1 MNSSTRT
8 RLALSRVH
16 LRTFLLMAGVLCLLI
31 WSLTSSATSRS
42 GSNNPTGNK
51 PTATSQPETANVA
64 NSLNPTMMAPF
75 KPASADLSQVRNG
88 GIGCDQ
94 TVPNSCD
101 NPADWVNGN
110 AGASNAHY
118 QEGQSIP
125 YRLVMQNLTV
135 GNHSVVIEWDVRHSG
150 ANAIDFITH
159 YQRIS
164 ETIEPCGPAN
174 HPEDIVAGCNPASF
188 TTFDIPA
195 PTGVNPPLPN
205 LPQAFFNL
213 LPVAQRRMTM
223 YNGTINSMVYT
234 EPQGDLSVAQSST
247 RVTVNFTA
255 TTATVVMAWGGH
267 IARSF
272 DWGAGKAASGI
283 SGSPYHTRL
292 ISLDGSG
299 GNQDRSLSANA
310 VQPPPG
316 CALTNDNIDV
326 CDLPAVTHHAL
337 QGIADA
343 NLTYSFQIVNS
354 GGSNA
359 FISSSDTDPS
369 DGTISADVTSSGA
382 GSYTITL
389 TASNAGGSSVCTA
402 TVRVHQQPAAAAG
415 TNQEQCETSGFAF
428 QMNAS
433 STVPTG
439 GTRTWSIDAANS
451 TTTASIVNPS
461 DEDPVITLNGVGTVR
476 AVLTV
481 TGPSCSDAVSSVDL
495 TVSAKA
501 NANAGADREVCAA
514 DPAVTL
520 AGSISGSALSAT
532 WSGGTGTF
540 SPNANTLNAVYTPSA
555 AEITAGSVTLTLTTN
570 DPPGS
575 CNAAT
580 DTMTI
585 KINPNPS
592 VEISLAD
599 SCASTAHLH
608 ATVTGGTA
616 PYTFTWKKDGVGV
629 GGNSAD
635 LALTGPGTYTVSVT
649 DSSATSCPSN
659 TDTFVVCY
667 TEGPAASA
675 PAVQAPKALNAA
687 VKPRSE
693 VTAFLARLALSFY
706 SNFGFVTL

>member
-1 MNSSTRT
+1 MT
-8 RLALSRVH
+8 
-16 LRTFLLMAGVLCLLI
+16 
-31 WSLTSSATSRS
+31 
-42 GSNNPTGNK
+42 
-51 PTATSQPETANVA
+51 
-64 NSLNPTMMAPF
+64 PF

-88 GIGCDQ
+88 GVGCDQ

-135 GNHSVVIEWDVRHSG
+135 GNHSVVIEWDVKHSS

-174 HPEDIVAGCNPASF
+174 HPEDIVPGCNPASF

-195 PTGVNPPLPN
+195 PTGVNSPIAGAP
-205 LPQAFFNL
+205 ASFFNL
-213 LPVAQRRMTM
+213 VPLAQRRMTM

-234 EPQGDLSVAQSST
+234 NPQGDLSQAQAST
-247 RVTVNFTA
+247 QITVNFTA
-255 TTATVVMAWGGH
+255 NNPTVVMAWGGH
-267 IARSF
+267 IARAV
-272 DWGAGKAASGI
+272 DWGAGNSASGI

-292 ISLDGSG
+292 IALDGSG
-299 GNQDRSLSANA
+299 GNQDRSLSAAA
-310 VQPPPG
+310 VVPPPG
-316 CALTNDNIDV
+316 CTLTNDNIDV

-337 QGIADA
+337 EGAANA
-343 NLTYSFQIVNS
+343 NLTYSFQLVNS

-369 DGTISADVTSSGA
+369 DGTISADVTTSGA

-389 TASNAGGSSVCTA
+389 TASNAGGTSTCTA
-402 TVRVHQQPAAAAG
+402 TVRVHQQPAASAG
-415 TNQEQCETSGFAF
+415 SPQEQCETSGFGF

-439 GTRTWSIDAANS
+439 GTRTWTIDAANS

-461 DEDPVITLNGVGTVR
+461 DEDPVITLAGVGTVR

-481 TGPSCSDAVSSVDL
+481 TGPSCSDAVSTVDL

-501 NANAGADREVCAA
+501 NANAGADQEACAGN
-514 DPAVTL
+514 PAVTL
-520 AGSISGSALSAT
+520 AGSISGAALSGT

-555 AEITAGSVTLTLTTN
+555 AEIAAGSVTLTLTTD

-575 CNAAT
+575 CNAAS

-585 KINPNPS
+585 KINANP
-592 VEISLAD
+592 VVDISLEEACD
-599 SCASTAHLH
+599 ATAHLH
-608 ATVTGGTA
+608 ATVTGGVA
-616 PYTFTWKKDGVGV
+616 PYTFTWKKNGVAV
-629 GGNSAD
+629 GTNSAD
-635 LALTGPGTYTVSVT
+635 LPLTGPGTYTVSVT

-667 TEGPAASA
+667 TEGSPPVAAA
-675 PAVQAPKALNAA
+675 TKEL
-687 VKPRSE
+687 E
-693 VTAFLARLALSFY
+693 VSPPSSKLPTFVARLAMMLY
-706 SNFGFVTL
+706 STFGFVIL

>member
-1 MNSSTRT
+1 MKYKTESPDRGRSVGLRGLLL
-8 RLALSRVH
+8 LAGTITLVIS
-16 LRTFLLMAGVLCLLI
+16 CLTG
-31 WSLTSSATSRS
+31 SVNFRSASA
-42 GSNNPTGNK
+42 SNP
-51 PTATSQPETANVA
+51 
-64 NSLNPTMMAPF
+64 MMPF

-88 GIGCDQ
+88 GVGCDQ

-101 NPADWVNGN
+101 DPADWVNGN

-125 YRLVMQNLTV
+125 YRMVMQNLSL
-135 GNHSVVIEWDVRHSG
+135 GNHSVVIEWDVKHSG

-164 ETIEPCGPAN
+164 ESVQPCGPSN
-174 HPEDIVAGCNPASF
+174 HPEDIVPGCNPASF

-195 PTGVNPPLPN
+195 PTGVNSPAAGQPET
-205 LPQAFFNL
+205 AFNA

-223 YNGTINSMVYT
+223 FNGAINSMVYT
-234 EPQGDLSVAQSST
+234 NPQGDLSQAQAST
-247 RVTVNFTA
+247 RITINFTA
-255 TTATVVMAWGGH
+255 ASPTVVMAWGGH
-267 IARSF
+267 IARAL
-272 DWGAGKAASGI
+272 DWGAGNSASGI

-299 GNQDRSLSANA
+299 GNQDRSLSAAA
-310 VQPPPG
+310 VQPPAG
-316 CALTNDNIDV
+316 CSLTNDNIDV
-326 CDLPAVTHHAL
+326 CDLPAITHHAL
-337 QGIADA
+337 SGTAVAGQ
-343 NLTYSFQIVNS
+343 TYSFQIVNS

-369 DGTISADVTSSGA
+369 DGTISADVTTSGA

-389 TASNAGGSSVCTA
+389 TTTNAGGSQQCSA
-402 TVRVHQQPAAAAG
+402 TVRVHQPPAAAAG
-415 TNQEQCETSGFAF
+415 PDQEQCETSGFAF
-428 QMNAS
+428 TMNATT
-433 STVPTG
+433 TVPAG

-461 DEDPVITLNGVGTVR
+461 DLNPVITLAGVGRVR

-481 TGPSCSDAVSSVDL
+481 TGTACSDAVDTVDL
-495 TVSAKA
+495 TVSPKA
-501 NANAGADREVCAA
+501 TANAGDDQVVCASS
-514 DPAVTL
+514 PAVTL
-520 AGSISGSALSAT
+520 NGSFGGSALSAS

-540 SPNANTLNAVYTPSA
+540 NPNANTLNAVYTPSQ
-555 AEITAGSVTLTLTTN
+555 AEINAGSVTLTLTTN

-575 CNAAT
+575 CGPAT

-592 VEISLAD
+592 VAISLAD
-599 SCASTAHLH
+599 ACLSTAHLH

-616 PYTFTWKKDGVGV
+616 PYTFFWKKNGVDLNN
-629 GGNSAD
+629 NSAD
-635 LALTGPGTYTVSVT
+635 LTLTGPGTYTVRVT
-649 DSSATSCPSN
+649 DSTSTACGSN

-667 TEGPAASA
+667 TQGTSASA
-675 PAVQAPKALNAA
+675 PGIALPNNVNAA

-693 VTAFLARLALSFY
+693 VSGFLARMALLVY
-706 SNFGFVTL
+706 TLGVVIL

>member
-1 MNSSTRT
+1 MKSSTRT
-8 RLALSRVH
+8 RLVLSRVH
-16 LRTFLLMAGVLCLLI
+16 LRTFFLLASVLSLLI
-31 WSLTSSATSRS
+31 WSLSGSATSRS
-42 GSNNPTGNK
+42 GSNNTTGNS
-51 PTATSQPETANVA
+51 TESTSQPEPAKA
-64 NSLNPTMMAPF
+64 AISLNPTMMAPF
-75 KPASADLSQVRNG
+75 KPPSADLNQVRNG
-88 GIGCDQ
+88 GVGCDQ

-125 YRLVMQNLTV
+125 YRLVMKDLTL
-135 GNHSVVIEWDVRHSG
+135 GNHAVVIEWDVKHSG

-159 YQRIS
+159 YQRVS

-174 HPEDIVAGCNPASF
+174 HPEDIVPGCNPATF

-195 PTGVNPPLPN
+195 PTGVNPPLPG
-205 LPQAFFNL
+205 LPQAIFNL

-234 EPQGDLSVAQSST
+234 NPQGDLSLASAST
-247 RVTVNFTA
+247 RITINFTA
-255 TTATVVMAWGGH
+255 DSSTVVMAWGGH
-267 IARSF
+267 IARAF
-272 DWGAGKAASGI
+272 DWGAGQSASGI

-292 ISLDGSG
+292 ISLNGSG
-299 GNQDRSLSANA
+299 GNQDRSLSAAA
-310 VQPPPG
+310 VQAPPP

-337 QGIADA
+337 QGVADP
-343 NLTYSFQIVNS
+343 NQSYSFQLVNS

-369 DGTISADVTSSGA
+369 DGTISADVTTNGA
-382 GSYTITL
+382 GSYTISLST
-389 TASNAGGSSVCTA
+389 SNAGGSASCSA
-402 TVRVHQQPAAAAG
+402 TVRVHQPPAASAG
-415 TNQEQCETSGFAF
+415 TNQEQCETAGFSF

-439 GTRTWSIDAANS
+439 GSRTWTIDAANS

-461 DEDPVITLNGVGTVR
+461 DEDPVITLNGIGTVR
-476 AVLTV
+476 AKLTV
-481 TGPSCSDAVSSVDL
+481 TGPACSDAVSSVDL

-501 NANAGADREVCAA
+501 VANAGADQQVCAA
-514 DPAVTL
+514 DPDVTL
-520 AGSISGSALSAT
+520 AGSISGAALSAT
-532 WSGGTGTF
+532 WSGGTGMF

-555 AEITAGSVTLTLTTN
+555 AEIAAGSVTLTLTTN

-575 CNAAT
+575 CDAAS

-585 KINPNPS
+585 QINPNPS
-592 VEISLAD
+592 VEISLEDACD
-599 SCASTAHLH
+599 GTAHLH

-616 PYTFTWKKDGVGV
+616 PYNFSWKKDGVGV
-629 GGNSAD
+629 GSNSAD
-635 LALTGPGTYTVSVT
+635 LALSGPGTYTVSVT

-675 PAVQAPKALNAA
+675 PAALAPRSLNAA

-693 VTAFLARLALSFY
+693 VSVFLARLALRFY
-706 SNFGFVTL
+706 SKIGRAHV